1 MRATQ
6 LVTIAPRASAW
17 LTAALLGV
25 GLAACRDSTE
35 PGPDT
40 LRAAVH
46 GTQPPMNDTT
56 YVPTPLRF
64 ASWAPPLE
72 TYDTTFTLVQ
82 GVGSADTIYFQKRP
96 GAATREI
103 FMVLAI
109 PPTAGFVD
117 PSGRTLEPGSEVRL
131 AVQVDRDVV
140 RLNFGPH
147 GSKFTRKPARLYIW
161 WQNTDLQGRSGNG
174 LQLWYRPGS
183 GTAWTALEKQVSPAF
198 TWLVADL
205 YHFSNYAVA
214 Y

>member
-1 MRATQ
+1 MRASQ
-6 LVTIAPRASAW
+6 LVTIAPRATAW
-17 LTAALLGV
+17 LAAASLGV

-35 PGPDT
+35 PAPE

-46 GTQPPMNDTT
+46 GTQPPTNDTT
-56 YVPTPLRF
+56 YMPTPLRF

-82 GVGSADTIYFQKRP
+82 GAASSDTIYFMKRP
-96 GAATREI
+96 GAATREL

-109 PPTAGFVD
+109 PATATFVD
-117 PSGRTLEPGSEVRL
+117 TSGRTLTPGSEVRL

-140 RLNFGPH
+140 RLSFGPH
-147 GSKFTRKPARLYIW
+147 GSTFTRKPARLYIW

-174 LQLWYRPGS
+174 LELWYRPGAGS
-183 GTAWTALEKQVSPAF
+183 AWRALETQVSAAH